1 MEKINFQNNVT
12 KVNADTF
19 NTFQD
24 NIENGI
30 NAAVKTNINL
40 NEEIETN
47 EYISGKR
54 IYVKKITTNASAN
67 TDTWEDINLKL
78 TGNFTIQRVNGTV
91 KHLNYKY
98 YLPYFEAANVYFN
111 LTVYQDSILK
121 EKHGAVFNS
130 AALDILVYYTKN

>member
-47 EYISGKR
+47 EYISGK
-54 IYVKKITTNASAN
+54 
-67 TDTWEDINLKL
+67 
-78 TGNFTIQRVNGTV
+78 
-91 KHLNYKY
+91 
-98 YLPYFEAANVYFN
+98 
-111 LTVYQDSILK
+111 
-121 EKHGAVFNS
+121 
-130 AALDILVYYTKN
+130 